1 MIPPMLMTPA
11 AKLLGMALI
20 VGLLW
25 GWGYMTGRSHVQ
37 QAWDA
42 SVTAQAVATS
52 QQLIAEATMSNT
64 VMKEHAEEVREAA
77 SAAAILEREVI
88 RYVQAPDKPCV
99 VDAEFE
105 RLFDALSRMP
115 ESAADRVP
123 AADAGA
129 GEPAQSQETGA
140 TLAEVLQAY
149 HRAVEELTFLW
160 IDYDALVQWERGRYI
175 VQQAQQEIPETP

>member
-1 MIPPMLMTPA
+1 MIPPMLLTPA
-11 AKLLGMALI
+11 AKILGAALI
-20 VGLLW
+20 VATLW
-25 GWGYMTGRSHVQ
+25 GWGYVTGRSHVQ

-42 SVTAQAVATS
+42 SVTEHAKQSAKQIV
-52 QQLIAEATMSNT
+52 AEARMSNE
-64 VMKEHAEEVREAA
+64 VLKAHAETERKAN
-77 SAAAILEREVI
+77 AAAEVIEREVI
-88 RYVQAPDKPCV
+88 RYVQQPDKPCP
-99 VDAEFE
+99 VDPEFE